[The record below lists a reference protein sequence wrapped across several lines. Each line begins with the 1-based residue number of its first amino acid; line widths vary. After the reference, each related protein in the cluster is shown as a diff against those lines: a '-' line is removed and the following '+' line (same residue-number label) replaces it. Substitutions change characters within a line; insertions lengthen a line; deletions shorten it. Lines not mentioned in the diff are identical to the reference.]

1 MQDLVPATTTASLAA
16 SAISLSRVAIKLV
29 GVIVLAD

>member
-1 MQDLVPATTTASLAA
+1 MQDVVPATTTVSPAA
-16 SAISLSRVAIKLV
+16 SAISLSIVAIKLV